1 MKARQDDD
9 APVIEHDDEGR
20 EVSEVEVSEVD
31 DLREQIAETRA
42 ELGETVEALAAKAD
56 VKAQVKEKVAEGKE
70 QLKEKQ
76 ELVMAKVAEVRESV
90 SAATPD
96 QAREVATT
104 LQASVK
110 ARPAPVMVAGGLLL
124 GLLLWRRRSR

>member
-9 APVIEHDDEGR
+9 APVIEHDDEAG
-20 EVSEVEVSEVD
+20 EVSEVD
-31 DLREQIAETRA
+31 ELREQIAETRA

-76 ELVMAKVAEVRESV
+76 ELVTAKVAEVRESV
-90 SAATPD
+90 TAATPD

-104 LQASVK
+104 LQARVK
-110 ARPAPVMVAGGLLL
+110 AQPAPVIAACGLLL
-124 GLLLWRRRSR
+124 GFLLWRRRSR